1 MDVLVEPTRMYL
13 RRVTGVT
20 VRKPAAG
27 NELHHHFTAILLLAR
42 NAKRT
47 SNIGCGVK
55 PRDFNALFKR
65 SLKV

>member
-27 NELHHHFTAILLLAR
+27 NWEIPLPKTTIKPFRNTQFCRIKTQAIK
-42 NAKRT
+42 KRT
-47 SNIGCGVK
+47 AKGS
-55 PRDFNALFKR
+55 LFIKR
-65 SLKV
+65 